1 MMVTMEKRRTAR
13 LSDAARND
21 LVLEHLGYVR
31 HILSKLVLQLPY
43 GIDTENL
50 ESAGVLGLIEASG
63 HFDPAR
69 NVEFKTFAYQRIR
82 GAILDELRRNCPL
95 SQQMLQKIAFLRDCR
110 EQLHEPIT
118 IEELADEARMSDE
131 EVSECMQA
139 SRLAR
144 PESWDD
150 SLGEHSAVNPDE
162 SQWSV
167 EQDEMKQVLTD
178 GIELL
183 PDTMRIAV
191 TLHYSENLKL
201 REVGEVLGL
210 SESRVSRIVN
220 AARERLRDY
229 AKSRGY

>member
-1 MMVTMEKRRTAR
+1 MLSTMEKPGSAELT
-13 LSDAARND
+13 DAARND

-31 HILSKLVLQLPY
+31 HILSKLAMQLPY

-63 HFDPAR
+63 QFDPTR
-69 NVEFKTFAYQRIR
+69 NVEFKTFSYQRIR

-95 SQQMLQKIAFLRDCR
+95 SQQMLQKIAFLRDRR
-110 EQLHEPIT
+110 EQLHEPLT
-118 IEELADEARMSDE
+118 VEELAEEAEMPAE
-131 EVSECMQA
+131 EVSDCIQA

-144 PESWDD
+144 PESFDE
-150 SLGEHSAVNPDE
+150 SLAAFERVLPDE
-162 SQWSV
+162 SQVSV
-167 EQDEMKQVLTD
+167 EQEEMKQVLAD
-178 GIELL
+178 GIESL

-220 AARERLRDY
+220 AAKDRLRDY